1 MANPLAELRRKKN
14 DFARRQEE
22 RDLPKAEWLSIEKGG
37 RVRVQFLQDLSDES
51 PNYNGS
57 WGKSPAVLPG
67 MDPDDPNDRYDI
79 GLFLMAKEH
88 VAPGAKGKGRAL
100 DTMDSEG
107 RDFAEEMLKRTGE
120 KDWRAKENFYITV
133 AVDNG
138 TDTPDVRILTRGV
151 YSEFVDELMEYF
163 EEHGTIMG
171 QVFEIKKGREQTS
184 PWQIKEG
191 KGEPLNVDGLV
202 PYDLAR
208 QAVKHIKYEDQEK
221 WYMKNYVPTDGAP
234 VEDRRSSRQSDSED
248 PWAKSASSKSNNSG
262 GSDPWGSDDE
272 SPDW

>member
-1 MANPLAELRRKKN
+1 MTNQLAALRRKKD

-22 RDLPKAEWLSIEKGG
+22 KDLPKAEWLTVPKGG
-37 RVRVQFLQDLSDES
+37 KVTVQFLQDLSDES
-51 PNYNGS
+51 PNYNGA

-107 RDFAEEMLKRTGE
+107 RDYAEEMLKKTGE
-120 KDWRAKENFYITV
+120 KEWRAKENFYITV

-138 TDTPDVRILTRGV
+138 TDKPDVKILTRGV

-163 EEHGTIMG
+163 EENGTIMG
-171 QVFEIKKGREQTS
+171 QPFEIKKGREQTS

-191 KGEPLNVDGLV
+191 KGEPLNVEGLV

-221 WYMKNYVPTDGAP
+221 WYEKNYVPQGKD
-234 VEDRRSSRQSDSED
+234 EDSRPSRSRSDEDD
-248 PWAKSASSKSNNSG
+248 PWAKSNSSGSSSG
-262 GSDPWGSDDE
+262 GDPWSTDE
-272 SPDW
+272 QPDW